1 MMKKIIYTIAFSLFA
16 TLANAQESNKE
27 MLYAIK
33 QGDAAQLDTLI
44 DTNNINECL
53 EIGESSYNYLAIS
66 IKLKS
71 LKSVAYFLDK
81 KADIEGE
88 CTGKTALMYA
98 AKYGHLDIA
107 KYLIKRG
114 ADVKTTYNG
123 RSARD
128 YANRYQHS
136 DISDYLTEVEKE

>member
-1 MMKKIIYTIAFSLFA
+1 MIKKTLCALALTLFA
-16 TLANAQESNKE
+16 TLANAQESTKE
-27 MLYAIK
+27 MMYAIK
-33 QGDAAQLDTLI
+33 EGNTVQLDKLI

-81 KADIEGE
+81 NADIEGE

-114 ADVKTTYNG
+114 ADVHATYNG

-128 YANRYQHS
+128 YANRYQHG